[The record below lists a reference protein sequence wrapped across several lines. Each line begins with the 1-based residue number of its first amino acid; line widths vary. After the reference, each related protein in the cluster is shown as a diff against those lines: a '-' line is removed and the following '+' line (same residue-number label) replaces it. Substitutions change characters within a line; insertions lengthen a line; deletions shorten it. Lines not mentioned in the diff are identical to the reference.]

1 MGSLRPTLRG
11 VLGAFRGVPRGV
23 LGACPPRRGGFS
35 GGVAPRWLVLLA
47 AALIAG
53 ACLPPQAAPDRSP
66 SPGASATA
74 SASAAT
80 SASAAPAAA
89 DMSAAL
95 LAKPLPEADI
105 FDLTRRMRGRDGQ
118 PAAEFQPVRATPLV
132 EALGTQLP
140 FWTYDFA
147 AKRPTRITATLRV
160 VTDHAKWWVQD
171 DVPFDLEQLRVSAT
185 AFETKVY
192 PTNRALYGEEWTPGI
207 DSDPHVNILLARIPG
222 AAAGYFNSSD
232 ELPLWVNEYSAERE
246 MMYINSLA
254 ARPGTPY
261 LSAVV
266 AHEFCHMIQF
276 GKRKRSSVWF
286 NEGQAQLCELA
297 NGFPVSHAQ
306 TFLQLPDTQLN
317 DWPELEQS
325 QAHYGL
331 AYLFLEFARQ
341 QAGGDD
347 LINAFMSKG
356 IDTPADLD
364 AVLRA
369 RGQRGIEE
377 LFLDFVAAN
386 AFLGSS
392 AEARYS
398 YPRGL
403 AARTPAGPTDQDRVT
418 LGSTLS
424 TSTHEYAAR
433 YVELPRAAMK
443 VRFDGA
449 RQTKLL
455 PTDPHS
461 GKTMWWSDRADG
473 LDSTLTRTVDL
484 RGATRPALSYR
495 TWYEIEKDYDYA
507 YVAVST
513 DGGAQWT
520 TLAAPAT
527 TRDDPNKVN
536 LGNGYTDMSGGGQ
549 TPAWIQQEVDLS
561 PYAGKEIQLRFE
573 YVTDGALNLHGL
585 ALDDIAI
592 TGVLNDDA
600 ESDNG
605 WKADGFIR
613 STNLVSQRF
622 VVQLLRFTGTGT
634 TVERHSLD
642 AGTLDLDVDTTG
654 DRRAPLLAVTGFAVR
669 TTQPVPFSVS
679 VERR

>member
-1 MGSLRPTLRG
+1 VSILRSGSL
-11 VLGAFRGVPRGV
+11 
-23 LGACPPRRGGFS
+23 
-35 GGVAPRWLVLLA
+35 LLA
-47 AALIAG
+47 AALIVG
-53 ACLPPQAAPDRSP
+53 ACVPPQTTTDRSP
-66 SPGASATA
+66 SPGASASATATA

-80 SASAAPAAA
+80 GASAAPAAA

-95 LAKPLPEADI
+95 LAKALPEANI

-118 PAAEFQPVRATPLV
+118 PAAEFQPIRATAQV
-132 EALGTQLP
+132 EDVGAQVP

-147 AKRPTRITATLRV
+147 AKKPTRITATLRV
-160 VTDHAKWWVQD
+160 LTDHAKWWVQN
-171 DVPFDLEQLRVSAT
+171 DVQFDLEQLRVSAT
-185 AFETKVY
+185 SFETKVY
-192 PTNRALYGEEWTPGI
+192 PTDRRLYGEEWTPGV
-207 DSDPHVNILLARIPG
+207 DSDPHINIILARIPG

-232 ELPLWVNEYSAERE
+232 ELPLWVNEFSAERE
-246 MMYINSLA
+246 MVYINSLA
-254 ARPGTPY
+254 ARPGTSY
-261 LSAVV
+261 LSSVV
-266 AHEFCHMIQF
+266 AHEFCHMIQYA
-276 GKRKRSSVWF
+276 KRKRSSVWF
-286 NEGQAQLCELA
+286 NEGQAQLCEQA

-347 LINAFMSKG
+347 LINALMTKG
-356 IDTPADLD
+356 IDTPADVD

-369 RGQRGIEE
+369 RGQRGLEE
-377 LFLDFVAAN
+377 LFADFAAAN
-386 AFLGSS
+386 AFIGSS
-392 AEARYS
+392 AEPRYS
-398 YPRGL
+398 YPNGL
-403 AARTPAGPTDQDRVT
+403 AARTPAGATDQDRVT
-418 LGSTLS
+418 LGNTLPS
-424 TSTHEYAAR
+424 STHEYAAR

-443 VRFDGA
+443 VHFEGP
-449 RQTKLL
+449 RQTRLL

-461 GKTMWWSDRADG
+461 GKAMWWSDRADG

-484 RGATRPALSYR
+484 RGATRPILSFW

-513 DGGAQWT
+513 DGGAHWT

-527 TRDDPNKVN
+527 TKDDPNGNN
-536 LGNGYTDMSGGGQ
+536 LGSGYTDLSGGGRV
-549 TPAWIQQEVDLS
+549 PAWIQQEVDLS

-573 YVTDGALNLHGL
+573 YVTDAALNLHGV
-585 ALDDIAI
+585 AIDDIAV
-592 TGVLNDDA
+592 TGVLNDDV

-605 WKADGFIR
+605 WKAEGFVR
-613 STNLVSQRF
+613 STNAVTQRF
-622 VVQLLRFTGTGT
+622 VVQLLRFTGSGT
-634 TVERHSLD
+634 TVDRRSVD
-642 AGTLDLDVDTTG
+642 AGTLDLEVDTSS